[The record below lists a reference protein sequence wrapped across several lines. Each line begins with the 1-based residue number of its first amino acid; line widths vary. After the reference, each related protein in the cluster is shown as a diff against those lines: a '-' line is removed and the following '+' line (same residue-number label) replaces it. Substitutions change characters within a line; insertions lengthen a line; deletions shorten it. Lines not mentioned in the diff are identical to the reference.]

1 MTKLLRLI
9 QDQTAAVRIS
19 SAMADSPGSLSRGGS
34 SARVR
39 ALADRITRT
48 IAELV
53 EASERET
60 GQSSQAPTTAESL
73 LERLQSVASTLGIS
87 AEPAA
92 ASPPATPDT
101 KAQTRQL
108 RSGVMDRQY
117 RPAPAVVHACE
128 DESLHTAG
136 GAVFSM
142 RRAWV
147 LKVAREKQKP
157 PQVNPLLWVAYR
169 MFVDE
174 HLLVGKTTTTGFH
187 TYAVSRA
194 LAVAQNPL
202 GFSGTC
208 AVA

>member
-1 MTKLLRLI
+1 
-9 QDQTAAVRIS
+9 
-19 SAMADSPGSLSRGGS
+19 MADSPGSLSRGGS

-73 LERLQSVASTLGIS
+73 LERLQSVAATLGIS

-92 ASPPATPDT
+92 ASPPATPET

-108 RSGVMDRQY
+108 PRQMDRPY
-117 RPAPAVVHACE
+117 RPAPAVIHSCE

-147 LKVAREKQKP
+147 LKVARGEKP
-157 PQVNPLLWVAYR
+157 PQVNPALWVAYR

>member
-1 MTKLLRLI
+1 MP
-9 QDQTAAVRIS
+9 VP
-19 SAMADSPGSLSRGGS
+19 DSPGSLSRGGS

-60 GQSSQAPTTAESL
+60 GLSSQAPTTTASL
-73 LERLQSVASTLGIS
+73 LVRLQSVASTLGIS

-92 ASPPATPDT
+92 ASPPTTPEA
-101 KAQTRQL
+101 KAQMSQL
-108 RSGVMDRQY
+108 RSSVMDRPY
-117 RPAPAVVHACE
+117 RPAPQVVLSCE

-142 RRAWV
+142 RRALV
-147 LKVAREKQKP
+147 LRVARGEKP
-157 PQVNPLLWVAYR
+157 SQVNSALWVAYR
-169 MFVDE
+169 MFVDQ

-194 LAVAQNPL
+194 LAVVQNPL

>member
-73 LERLQSVASTLGIS
+73 LERLQSVASTLGIR

-147 LKVAREKQKP
+147 LKVARGEKP
-157 PQVNPLLWVAYR
+157 PQVNPALWVAYR